1 MCVNTKLCCLIK
13 RKSTHLKKYLCNGN
27 TSREY
32 FRFMVM
38 NSFDRSVML
47 VP

>member
-1 MCVNTKLCCLIK
+1 MCVNTKLCYFIK
-13 RKSTHLKKYLCNGN
+13 RKSTHLKKYLCNDT

-38 NSFDRSVML
+38 NSFDRSVMP